1 MHEFVSRLFGRI
13 WIRRMLIRFSIAL
26 AFSVAGALAA
36 DAADL
41 SSGQNVSFSG
51 YAAYAYRAEPV
62 IIYDYQPGV
71 IVRTYWDAPWNN
83 RHYFPKTGH
92 RPKSGRLEHFPKH
105 RVSKAEDYFRV
116 WATSSRFPVA
126 PPPPFFPMSAATGIG
141 SPYGAAPLRPAVPPQ
156 VPPME

>member
-1 MHEFVSRLFGRI
+1 MFIRL
-13 WIRRMLIRFSIAL
+13 SIAL
-26 AFSVAGALAA
+26 VLSVVGALAA
-36 DAADL
+36 NAADL
-41 SSGQNVSFSG
+41 SGGQNVGVSG
-51 YAAYAYRAEPV
+51 YTYAFRAEPV

-71 IVRTYWDAPWNN
+71 IVRTYWDVPWNN

-92 RPKSGRLEHFPKH
+92 RPKSGRLEHFPKR

-126 PPPPFFPMSAATGIG
+126 PPPQFFPMSSTTGIG
-141 SPYGAAPLRPAVPPQ
+141 SPYGAAPLRPAVPSQ